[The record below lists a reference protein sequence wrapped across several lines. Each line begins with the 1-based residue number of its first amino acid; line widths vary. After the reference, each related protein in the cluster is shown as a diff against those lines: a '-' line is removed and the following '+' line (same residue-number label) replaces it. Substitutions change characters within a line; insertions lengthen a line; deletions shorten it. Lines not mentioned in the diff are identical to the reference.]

1 MVVIFSFETYAIAL
15 SNEQRILICYEP
27 VYLFTLTLVILI
39 DSYLYFKSKS
49 LYIQRQ

>member
-1 MVVIFSFETYAIAL
+1 MTSSYFHENHLITVVIFLFETYAIAL

-39 DSYLYFKSKS
+39 DG
-49 LYIQRQ
+49 